1 MQGVVTTA
9 VAVDEATFERICRK
23 MEQVTGIKPEAWVR
37 KVDPQIMGGFVVRI
51 GDQLVDMSVKAQ
63 LDQVRE
69 GLN

>member
-1 MQGVVTTA
+1 
-9 VAVDEATFERICRK
+9 
-23 MEQVTGIKPEAWVR
+23 
-37 KVDPQIMGGFVVRI
+37 MGGFVVRI